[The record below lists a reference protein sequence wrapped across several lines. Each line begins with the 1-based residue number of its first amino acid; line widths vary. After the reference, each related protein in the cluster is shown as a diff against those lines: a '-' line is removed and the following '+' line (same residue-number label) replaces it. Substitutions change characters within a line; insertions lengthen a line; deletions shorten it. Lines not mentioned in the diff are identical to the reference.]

1 MQTGP
6 TYARYYQFW
15 LEHIVPVFGVF
26 YMMFVHGFK
35 PNYREVWKP
44 FVYLGVLATF
54 AIIANYSIEDANFMY
69 LAAGTD
75 GDSIANMLP
84 QSIPVR
90 LVVYLAILLVLF
102 TLLSLPQII
111 KEYNRNKKN
120 NVKVEK

>member
-1 MQTGP
+1 
-6 TYARYYQFW
+6 
-15 LEHIVPVFGVF
+15 
-26 YMMFVHGFK
+26 
-35 PNYREVWKP
+35 
-44 FVYLGVLATF
+44 
-54 AIIANYSIEDANFMY
+54 MY

-111 KEYNRNKKN
+111 KEHNRNKKN
-120 NVKVEK
+120 NSEVEK